1 MRTIE
6 IEVAFE
12 LGQRVEFDNKIG
24 KDEGVVTGYSIRK
37 GAVSYAVCW
46 SNKEEKWHYDFEL
59 KTKER

>member
-24 KDEGVVTGYSIRK
+24 KDEGVVTGYSIRMCAITSTVQPLPK
-37 GAVSYAVCW
+37 ALAA
-46 SNKEEKWHYDFEL
+46 L
-59 KTKER
+59 L